1 MVEVTSRPMLILAL
15 IVLTI
20 ILVAFLL
27 RKFALHV
34 MKSIP
39 GNAKTWREYLR
50 GQGTLVFLA
59 LFVGAALSWGTW
71 AFEHYEL
78 GTSDAEKGGRLAEF
92 RDVDPSEHPVYEE
105 IQAKGYRRIT
115 VMTRTTAPE
124 NASAT
129 VTLYGDQDGI
139 IKSEIKRIVSVA
151 SGWTR
156 WDHQN
161 EDRNISLVIESANQA
176 GGSKTTKVD
185 VLIYLSNE

>member
-1 MVEVTSRPMLILAL
+1 MFEVTSRPMLILAL
-15 IVLTI
+15 TVIFV
-20 ILVAFLL
+20 ILMAFLL
-27 RKFALHV
+27 RKFALKV
-34 MKSIP
+34 AKSIP
-39 GNAKTWREYLR
+39 DNARTWREYLR
-50 GQGTLVFLA
+50 GQGTLLFLS
-59 LFVGAALSWGTW
+59 LFVGAAISWGTW
-71 AFEHYEL
+71 AVEHYEL
-78 GTSDAEKGGRLAEF
+78 GTSEAEKGGRLAEF

-105 IQAKGYRRIT
+105 IQAKGYRSIT

-139 IKSEIKRIVSVA
+139 IKSEIKRIDSVA

-161 EDRNISLVIESANQA
+161 QDRNISLVIESANQA
-176 GGSKTTKVD
+176 GGSKTTKMD

>member
-1 MVEVTSRPMLILAL
+1 MFEVTSRPTLILAL

-20 ILVAFLL
+20 ILVALLL

-39 GNAKTWREYLR
+39 GNARTWREYLR
-50 GQGTLVFLA
+50 GQGTLLFLS
-59 LFVGAALSWGTW
+59 LFVGTALSWGAW
-71 AFEHYEL
+71 ALKHYEL
-78 GTSDAEKGGRLAEF
+78 GTSDAAKGGRLAEF
-92 RDVDPSEHPVYEE
+92 RDIDPSEHPVYEE
-105 IQAKGYRRIT
+105 IQAKGYRSFT

-129 VTLYGDQDGI
+129 VTLYGDQNGI
-139 IKSEIKRIVSVA
+139 IKSEIKRIDSVA

-176 GGSKTTKVD
+176 GSKTTKVD